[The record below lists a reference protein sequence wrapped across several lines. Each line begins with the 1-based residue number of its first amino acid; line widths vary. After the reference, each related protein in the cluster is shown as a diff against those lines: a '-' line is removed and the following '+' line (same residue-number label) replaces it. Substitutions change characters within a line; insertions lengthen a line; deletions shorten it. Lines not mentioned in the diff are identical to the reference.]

1 MYNNTCN
8 FGSNSCS
15 IPNENVQ
22 FKEGRNSM
30 QEKKKLGLG
39 GKILIGLVAGI
50 IVGAIFWAAMGAEAA
65 GAFTAKYIKPFGDI
79 FVNLLKFIVVPL
91 VLLSIM
97 DGVISMGDIGKVGKI
112 GWKTVAYFLVTT
124 AIACV
129 IGLIIASCFK
139 GAFPVLELA
148 EGAAYEAKTSN
159 LMDTIVNIF
168 PSNAIAPM
176 SNSSMLQIIVIA
188 LFFGCG
194 ILVAGEKGKALGNL
208 VSSFNE
214 VTQKVMGFILSVA
227 PYGVF
232 ALMVWVV
239 AAQGPKILGSLGLV
253 LLAAYIGYAI
263 HVVLVYSMSV
273 KIFAKMSPG
282 TFFKKIFPAA
292 AFAFTSTSSV
302 ASLPV
307 TKECC
312 DDMEV
317 NSEISS
323 FVLPLGAT
331 INMDGTAI
339 YQCVAAIFLAK
350 CIGIDLTVT
359 QMVTIVV
366 TATLASIGTAGTSG
380 AGMIML
386 AMVLD
391 AVGVP
396 PTYIGIIYGI
406 DRLFDMGRTAL
417 NVVGDASCAVCVNEW
432 EKEMDAEAKKAKA

>member
-1 MYNNTCN
+1 M
-8 FGSNSCS
+8 
-15 IPNENVQ
+15 
-22 FKEGRNSM
+22 
-30 QEKKKLGLG
+30 KKKLNLG
-39 GKILIGLVAGI
+39 VKILIGLVLGI
-50 IVGAIFWAAMGAEAA
+50 IVGGIFWLAMGADAA
-65 GAFTAKYIKPFGDI
+65 GAFTGKYIKPFGDI

-97 DGVISMGDIGKVGKI
+97 DGVIAMGDIKKVGKI

-124 AIACV
+124 AIAC
-129 IGLIIASCFK
+129 IFGLIVANLFK
-139 GAFPVLELA
+139 GSFPVLELA
-148 EGAAYEAKTSN
+148 EDAAYEAKSSD
-159 LMDTIVNIF
+159 LMSTIVNIF
-168 PSNAIAPM
+168 PNNAVSPLVNA
-176 SNSSMLQIIVIA
+176 SMLQIIVIA

-194 ILVAGEKGKALGNL
+194 VLVAGDKGKPFGDFIT
-208 VSSFNE
+208 SFNE
-214 VTQKVMGFILSVA
+214 ATQKVMSFILEVS
-227 PYGVF
+227 PFGVF

-253 LLAAYIGYAI
+253 LLAAYIGYI
-263 HVVLVYSMSV
+263 LHTVLVYSLSV
-273 KIFAKMSPG
+273 KIFAKMSPL

-302 ASLPV
+302 ATLPI

-312 DDMEV
+312 DEMDV
-317 NSEISS
+317 NPDVSA

-331 INMDGTAI
+331 VNMDGTAI
-339 YQCVAAIFLAK
+339 YQCVAAVFLAK
-350 CIGIDLTVT
+350 CIGIDLTLT
-359 QMVTIVV
+359 QMIVIVV

-406 DRLFDMGRTAL
+406 DRLFDMGRTTL
-417 NVVGDASCAVCVNEW
+417 NIVGDASCAVCIDHW
-432 EKEMDAEAKKAKA
+432 EGASLKKAEE

>member
-1 MYNNTCN
+1 M
-8 FGSNSCS
+8 
-15 IPNENVQ
+15 E
-22 FKEGRNSM
+22 
-30 QEKKKLGLG
+30 EKKKMGLG
-39 GKILIGLVAGI
+39 GKILIGLVLGI
-50 IVGAIFWAAMGAEAA
+50 VVGAIFWVAMGADAA

-79 FVNLLKFIVVPL
+79 FVNLLKYIVVPL

-97 DGVISMGDIGKVGKI
+97 DGVISMGDISKVGKI
-112 GWKTVAYFLVTT
+112 GWKTIVYFLVTT
-124 AIACV
+124 AIACI
-129 IGLIIASCFK
+129 IGLIVAGLFK
-139 GAFPVLELA
+139 SAFPVLELA
-148 EGAAYEAKTSN
+148 EDAAYEAKSSN

-168 PSNAIAPM
+168 PSNAIAPL
-176 SNSSMLQIIVIA
+176 SNSAMLQIIVIA
-188 LFFGCG
+188 LLFGCG
-194 ILVAGEKGKALGNL
+194 ILVAGEKGKAMGDFI
-208 VSSFNE
+208 SSFNE
-214 VTQKVMGFILSVA
+214 VTQRVMGFILALA

-232 ALMVWVV
+232 ALMVWFV

-263 HVVLVYSMSV
+263 HVVLVYTLSV

-312 DDMEV
+312 DDMGV

-350 CIGIDLTVT
+350 CIGIDLTMT

-391 AVGVP
+391 AVGIP

-432 EKEMDAEAKKAKA
+432 EKEMDSKAAKA

>member
-1 MYNNTCN
+1 
-8 FGSNSCS
+8 
-15 IPNENVQ
+15 
-22 FKEGRNSM
+22 M

-112 GWKTVAYFLVTT
+112 GWKTIAYFLVTT

>member
-1 MYNNTCN
+1 M
-8 FGSNSCS
+8 
-15 IPNENVQ
+15 
-22 FKEGRNSM
+22 KDKKSM
-30 QEKKKLGLG
+30 NLGV
-39 GKILIGLVAGI
+39 KILIGLIAGI

-79 FVNLLKFIVVPL
+79 FVNLLKYIVVPL

-129 IGLIIASCFK
+129 IGLAVANAFK

-148 EGAAYEAKTSN
+148 EGAAYEAKSAN
-159 LMDTIVNIF
+159 LMDTLVNIF
-168 PSNAIAPM
+168 PNNAVAPLA
-176 SNSSMLQIIVIA
+176 NASMLQIIVIA

-194 ILVAGEKGKALGNL
+194 VLVAGEKGKPFGDI

-214 VTQKVMGFILSVA
+214 VTQRVMSFILAVS

-253 LLAAYIGYAI
+253 LLAAYIGYI
-263 HVVLVYSMSV
+263 LHVLLVYTLSV
-273 KIFAKMSPG
+273 KVFAKMSPML
-282 TFFKKIFPAA
+282 FFKKIFPAA

-302 ASLPV
+302 ATLPI
-307 TKECC
+307 TQECC
-312 DDMEV
+312 DDMDV
-317 NSEISS
+317 HHEISA

-350 CIGIDLTVT
+350 CIGVDLTLT
-359 QMVTIVV
+359 QMVVIIV

-391 AVGVP
+391 AVGIP

-406 DRLFDMGRTAL
+406 DRLFDMGRTTL
-417 NVVGDASCAVCVNEW
+417 NIIGDASCAVCVNAW
-432 EKEMDAEAKKAKA
+432 EADSGKKAA

>member
-1 MYNNTCN
+1 M
-8 FGSNSCS
+8 
-15 IPNENVQ
+15 
-22 FKEGRNSM
+22 K
-30 QEKKKLGLG
+30 EKKLNLGI
-39 GKILIGLVAGI
+39 KILIGLIAGI
-50 IVGAIFWAAMGAEAA
+50 VVGAIFWIAMGAEAA
-65 GAFTAKYIKPFGDI
+65 GAFTGKYIKPFGDI

-91 VLLSIM
+91 VLFSIM
-97 DGVISMGDIGKVGKI
+97 DGVVSMGDIGKVGKI
-112 GWKTVAYFLVTT
+112 GWKTVVYFLVTT

-129 IGLIIASCFK
+129 IGLVVATLFK
-139 GAFPVLELA
+139 GSFPVLQLA
-148 EGAAYEAKTSN
+148 EDAAYEAKSSN

-168 PSNAIAPM
+168 PNNAIAPM
-176 SNSSMLQIIVIA
+176 ANSSMLQIIVIA

-194 ILVAGEKGKALGNL
+194 ILVAGDKGKLAGDL
-208 VSSFNE
+208 VVSIDE
-214 VTQKVMGFILSVA
+214 VTQKVMGFILEVA

-253 LLAAYIGYAI
+253 LLAAYIGYII

-273 KIFAKMSPG
+273 KVFANMSPG

-312 DDMEV
+312 DEMGV
-317 NSEISS
+317 HSEISS

-350 CIGIDLTVT
+350 CVGIDLTLV
-359 QMVTIVV
+359 QMITIVV

-396 PTYIGIIYGI
+396 TTYIGIIYGI

-417 NVVGDASCAVCVNEW
+417 NVVGDASCAVCVNTW
-432 EKEMDAEAKKAKA
+432 EAQMDAAKAKAKKA

>member
-1 MYNNTCN
+1 M
-8 FGSNSCS
+8 S
-15 IPNENVQ
+15 Q
-22 FKEGRNSM
+22 KKSM
-30 QEKKKLGLG
+30 NLGV
-39 GKILIGLVAGI
+39 KILIGLVLGI
-50 IVGAIFWAAMGAEAA
+50 VVGAIFWATMGAEAA

-97 DGVISMGDIGKVGKI
+97 DGVIQMGDIKKVGKI

-129 IGLIIASCFK
+129 IGLIIASLFK
-139 GAFPVLELA
+139 GSFPMLQLA
-148 EGAAYEAKTSN
+148 EGAEYEAKSAN

-168 PSNAIAPM
+168 PNNAINPLSTSA
-176 SNSSMLQIIVIA
+176 MLQIIFIA
-188 LFFGCG
+188 LIFGCG
-194 ILVAGEKGKALGNL
+194 VLVAGEKGKPFGDFI
-208 VSSFNE
+208 SSFNE
-214 VTQKVMGFILSVA
+214 VTQRVMSFILAVS

-253 LLAAYIGYAI
+253 LLAAYIGYI
-263 HVVLVYSMSV
+263 LHVLLVYTLSV
-273 KIFAKMSPG
+273 KAFAKMSPLY
-282 TFFKKIFPAA
+282 FFKKIFPAA

-302 ASLPV
+302 ATLPI

-312 DDMEV
+312 DEMDVEGD
-317 NSEISS
+317 ISS

-350 CIGIDLTVT
+350 CVGIDLTLG
-359 QMVTIVV
+359 QMVMIVI

-386 AMVLD
+386 AMVLE

-396 PTYIGIIYGI
+396 TTFIGIIYGI
-406 DRLFDMGRTAL
+406 DRLFDMGRTTL
-417 NVVGDASCAVCVNEW
+417 NIIGDASCAVCVNAW
-432 EKEMDAEAKKAKA
+432 EGAAPKGKQKA

>member
-1 MYNNTCN
+1 M
-8 FGSNSCS
+8 S
-15 IPNENVQ
+15 Q
-22 FKEGRNSM
+22 KKSM
-30 QEKKKLGLG
+30 NLGV
-39 GKILIGLVAGI
+39 KILIGLVLGI
-50 IVGAIFWAAMGAEAA
+50 VVGAIFWATMGAEAA

-97 DGVISMGDIGKVGKI
+97 DGVIQMGDIKKVGKI

-129 IGLIIASCFK
+129 IGLIIASLFK
-139 GAFPVLELA
+139 GSFPMLQLA
-148 EGAAYEAKTSN
+148 EGAEYEAKSAN

-168 PSNAIAPM
+168 PNNAINPLSTSA
-176 SNSSMLQIIVIA
+176 MLQIIFIA
-188 LFFGCG
+188 LIFGCG
-194 ILVAGEKGKALGNL
+194 VLVAGEKGKPFGDFI
-208 VSSFNE
+208 SSFNE
-214 VTQKVMGFILSVA
+214 VTQRVMSFILAVS

-253 LLAAYIGYAI
+253 LLAAYIGYII
-263 HVVLVYSMSV
+263 HVLLVYTLSV
-273 KIFAKMSPG
+273 KVFAKMSPLY
-282 TFFKKIFPAA
+282 FFKKIFPAA

-302 ASLPV
+302 ATLPI

-312 DDMEV
+312 DEMDVEGD
-317 NSEISS
+317 ISS

-350 CIGIDLTVT
+350 CVGIDLTLG
-359 QMVTIVV
+359 QMVMIVI

-386 AMVLD
+386 AMVLE

-396 PTYIGIIYGI
+396 TTFIGIIYGI
-406 DRLFDMGRTAL
+406 DRLFDMGRTTL
-417 NVVGDASCAVCVNEW
+417 NIIGDASCAVCVNAW
-432 EKEMDAEAKKAKA
+432 EGAAPKGKQKA

>member
-1 MYNNTCN
+1 M
-8 FGSNSCS
+8 S
-15 IPNENVQ
+15 Q
-22 FKEGRNSM
+22 KKSM
-30 QEKKKLGLG
+30 NLGV
-39 GKILIGLVAGI
+39 KILIGLVLGI
-50 IVGAIFWAAMGAEAA
+50 VVGAIFWATMGAEAA

-97 DGVISMGDIGKVGKI
+97 DGVIQMGDIKKVGKI

-129 IGLIIASCFK
+129 IGLVIASAFK
-139 GAFPVLELA
+139 GSFPMLQLA
-148 EGAAYEAKTSN
+148 EGAEYEAKSAN

-168 PSNAIAPM
+168 PSNAINPLSTAA
-176 SNSSMLQIIVIA
+176 MLQIIFIA
-188 LFFGCG
+188 LIFGCG
-194 ILVAGEKGKALGNL
+194 VLVAGEKGKPFGDFI
-208 VSSFNE
+208 SSFNE
-214 VTQKVMGFILSVA
+214 VTQRVMSFILAVS

-253 LLAAYIGYAI
+253 LLAAYIGYI
-263 HVVLVYSMSV
+263 LHVLLVYTASV
-273 KIFAKMSPG
+273 KIFAKMSPLY
-282 TFFKKIFPAA
+282 FFKKIFPAA

-302 ASLPV
+302 ATLPI

-312 DDMEV
+312 DEMDVEGD
-317 NSEISS
+317 ISS

-350 CIGIDLTVT
+350 CVGIDLTLG
-359 QMVTIVV
+359 QMVMIVI

-386 AMVLD
+386 AMVLE

-396 PTYIGIIYGI
+396 TTFIGIIYGI
-406 DRLFDMGRTAL
+406 DRLFDMGRTTL
-417 NVVGDASCAVCVNEW
+417 NIIGDASCAVCVNSW
-432 EKEMDAEAKKAKA
+432 EGAAPAAKKKA

>member
-1 MYNNTCN
+1 
-8 FGSNSCS
+8 
-15 IPNENVQ
+15 
-22 FKEGRNSM
+22 M
-30 QEKKKLGLG
+30 QEKKKLNLG
-39 GKILIGLVAGI
+39 VKILIGLVAGI
-50 IVGAIFWAAMGAEAA
+50 IVGAIFWMAMGADAA

-124 AIACV
+124 AIACI
-129 IGLIIASCFK
+129 IGLIVANIFK
-139 GAFPVLELA
+139 GAFPVLSLA
-148 EGAAYEAKTSN
+148 EDAAYEAKSSN

-168 PSNAIAPM
+168 PNNAISPL
-176 SNSSMLQIIVIA
+176 STSSMLQIIVISIA
-188 LFFGCG
+188 FGCG
-194 ILVAGEKGKALGNL
+194 ILVAGDKGKPFGDFIT
-208 VSSFNE
+208 SFNE
-214 VTQKVMGFILSVA
+214 VTQRVMGFILALS

-239 AAQGPKILGSLGLV
+239 AAQGPKILGHLGLV
-253 LLAAYIGYAI
+253 LLAAYIGYII
-263 HVVLVYSMSV
+263 HVVLVYSLSV
-273 KIFAKMSPG
+273 KVFAQMSPI
-282 TFFKKIFPAA
+282 TFFKKVFPAA

-302 ASLPV
+302 ASLPI

-312 DDMEV
+312 DDMNVDSEV
-317 NSEISS
+317 SS

-331 INMDGTAI
+331 VNMDGTAI

-350 CIGIDLTVT
+350 CIGIDLTLT
-359 QMVTIVV
+359 QMIVIVV

-417 NVVGDASCAVCVNEW
+417 NVVGDASCAVCVNHW
-432 EKEMDAEAKKAKA
+432 EGNNNA

>member
-1 MYNNTCN
+1 M
-8 FGSNSCS
+8 
-15 IPNENVQ
+15 
-22 FKEGRNSM
+22 K
-30 QEKKKLGLG
+30 EKKKLGLG
-39 GKILIGLVAGI
+39 AKILIGLVLGI
-50 IVGAIFWAAMGAEAA
+50 VVGAIFWVAMGAEAA
-65 GAFTAKYIKPFGDI
+65 GAFTGKYIKPFGDI

-91 VLLSIM
+91 VLFSIM
-97 DGVISMGDIGKVGKI
+97 DGVVSMGDIGKVGKI

-129 IGLIIASCFK
+129 IGLVVATLFK
-139 GAFPVLELA
+139 GSFPVLQLA
-148 EGAAYEAKTSN
+148 EDAAYEAKSSN

-168 PSNAIAPM
+168 PNNAIAPM
-176 SNSSMLQIIVIA
+176 ANSSMLQIIVIA

-194 ILVAGEKGKALGNL
+194 ILVAGDKGKLAGDL
-208 VSSFNE
+208 VVSINE
-214 VTQKVMGFILSVA
+214 VTQKVMGFILEVA

-253 LLAAYIGYAI
+253 LLAAYVGYII

-273 KIFAKMSPG
+273 KVFANMSPG

-307 TKECC
+307 TKEYC
-312 DDMEV
+312 DEMGV
-317 NSEISS
+317 HSEISS

-350 CIGIDLTVT
+350 CVGIDLTLV
-359 QMVTIVV
+359 QMITIIVM
-366 TATLASIGTAGTSG
+366 ATLASIGTAGTSG

-396 PTYIGIIYGI
+396 TTYIGIIYGI

-417 NVVGDASCAVCVNEW
+417 NVVGDASCAVCVNTW
-432 EKEMDAEAKKAKA
+432 EAQMDAAKAKAKKA

>member
-1 MYNNTCN
+1 M
-8 FGSNSCS
+8 S
-15 IPNENVQ
+15 Q
-22 FKEGRNSM
+22 KKSM
-30 QEKKKLGLG
+30 NLGV
-39 GKILIGLVAGI
+39 KILIGLVLGI
-50 IVGAIFWAAMGAEAA
+50 VVGAIFWATMGAEAA

-97 DGVISMGDIGKVGKI
+97 DGVIQMGDIKKVGKI

-129 IGLIIASCFK
+129 IGLIIASLFK
-139 GAFPVLELA
+139 GSFPMLQLA
-148 EGAAYEAKTSN
+148 EGAEYEAKSAN

-168 PSNAIAPM
+168 PNNAINPLSTAA
-176 SNSSMLQIIVIA
+176 MLQIIFIA
-188 LFFGCG
+188 LIFGCG
-194 ILVAGEKGKALGNL
+194 VLVAGEKGKPFGDFIT
-208 VSSFNE
+208 SFNE
-214 VTQKVMGFILSVA
+214 VTQRVMSFILAVS

-253 LLAAYIGYAI
+253 LLAAYIGYI
-263 HVVLVYSMSV
+263 LHVLLVYTASV
-273 KIFAKMSPG
+273 KVFAKMSPLY
-282 TFFKKIFPAA
+282 FFKKIFPAA

-302 ASLPV
+302 ATLPI

-312 DDMEV
+312 DEMDVEGD
-317 NSEISS
+317 ISS

-350 CIGIDLTVT
+350 CVGIDLTLG
-359 QMVTIVV
+359 QMVMIVI

-386 AMVLD
+386 AMVLE

-396 PTYIGIIYGI
+396 TTFIGIIYGI
-406 DRLFDMGRTAL
+406 DRLFDMGRTTL
-417 NVVGDASCAVCVNEW
+417 NIIGDASCAVCVNAW
-432 EKEMDAEAKKAKA
+432 EGAAPKGKQKA

>member
-1 MYNNTCN
+1 
-8 FGSNSCS
+8 
-15 IPNENVQ
+15 
-22 FKEGRNSM
+22 M

-39 GKILIGLVAGI
+39 AKILIGLVLGI
-50 IVGAIFWAAMGAEAA
+50 VVGAIFWIAMGPEAA
-65 GAFTAKYIKPFGDI
+65 GAFTGKYIKPFGDI
-79 FVNLLKFIVVPL
+79 FVNLLKWIVVPL
-91 VLLSIM
+91 VLFSIM
-97 DGVISMGDIGKVGKI
+97 DGVVSMGDIGKVGKI

-129 IGLIIASCFK
+129 IGLVVASLFK
-139 GAFPVLELA
+139 GSFPLLQLA
-148 EGAAYEAKTSN
+148 EDAAYEAKSSN

-168 PSNAIAPM
+168 PNNFIAPM
-176 SNSSMLQIIVIA
+176 ANSSMLQIIVIA

-194 ILVAGEKGKALGNL
+194 ILVAGDKGKQLGEF
-208 VSSFNE
+208 VISINE
-214 VTQKVMGFILSVA
+214 VTQKVMGFILEVA

-232 ALMVWVV
+232 CLMVWVV

-253 LLAAYIGYAI
+253 LLAAYIGYTI

-282 TFFKKIFPAA
+282 AFFKKIFPAA

-312 DDMEV
+312 DEMGV
-317 NSEISS
+317 NQEISS

-350 CIGIDLTVT
+350 CVGIDLTLV
-359 QMVTIVV
+359 QMITIIV

-396 PTYIGIIYGI
+396 TTYIGIIYGI

-417 NVVGDASCAVCVNEW
+417 NVVGDASCAVCVNTW
-432 EKEMDAEAKKAKA
+432 EKKMDAAKAAKKA

>member
-1 MYNNTCN
+1 MN
-8 FGSNSCS
+8 
-15 IPNENVQ
+15 
-22 FKEGRNSM
+22 
-30 QEKKKLGLG
+30 LGV
-39 GKILIGLVAGI
+39 KILIGLVAGI
-50 IVGAIFWAAMGAEAA
+50 IIGAIFWMTMGAEAA

-97 DGVISMGDIGKVGKI
+97 DGVIQMGDIKKVGKI

-129 IGLIIASCFK
+129 IGLAIASAFK
-139 GAFPVLELA
+139 GSFPMLQLA
-148 EGAAYEAKTSN
+148 EGAEYEAKSAN

-168 PSNAIAPM
+168 PSNAINPL
-176 SNSSMLQIIVIA
+176 SSAAMLQIIFIA
-188 LFFGCG
+188 LIFGCG
-194 ILVAGEKGKALGNL
+194 VLVAGEKGKPFGDF

-214 VTQKVMGFILSVA
+214 VTQRVMSFILAVS

-253 LLAAYIGYAI
+253 LLAAYIGYI
-263 HVVLVYSMSV
+263 LHVALVYTLSV
-273 KIFAKMSPG
+273 KVFAKMSPG
-282 TFFKKIFPAA
+282 AFFKKIFPAA

-302 ASLPV
+302 ATLPI

-312 DDMEV
+312 DEMGVEND
-317 NSEISS
+317 ISS

-350 CIGIDLTVT
+350 CVGIDLTLG
-359 QMVTIVV
+359 QMVMIVV

-386 AMVLD
+386 AMVLE

-396 PTYIGIIYGI
+396 TTFIGIIYGI
-406 DRLFDMGRTAL
+406 DRLFDMGRTTL
-417 NVVGDASCAVCVNEW
+417 NIIGDASCAVCVNSW
-432 EKEMDAEAKKAKA
+432 EGSKEKQNA

>member
-1 MYNNTCN
+1 M
-8 FGSNSCS
+8 
-15 IPNENVQ
+15 
-22 FKEGRNSM
+22 K
-30 QEKKKLGLG
+30 EKKKLGLG
-39 GKILIGLVAGI
+39 AKILIGLVLGI
-50 IVGAIFWAAMGAEAA
+50 VVGAIFWVAMGAEAA
-65 GAFTAKYIKPFGDI
+65 GAFTGKYIKPFGDI

-91 VLLSIM
+91 VLFSIM
-97 DGVISMGDIGKVGKI
+97 DGVVSMGDIGKVGKI
-112 GWKTVAYFLVTT
+112 GWKTVVYFLVTT

-129 IGLIIASCFK
+129 IGLVVATLFK
-139 GAFPVLELA
+139 GSFPVLQLA
-148 EGAAYEAKTSN
+148 EDAAYEAKSSN

-168 PSNAIAPM
+168 PNNAIAPM
-176 SNSSMLQIIVIA
+176 ANSSMLQIIVIA

-194 ILVAGEKGKALGNL
+194 ILVAGDKGKLAGDL
-208 VSSFNE
+208 VVSIDE
-214 VTQKVMGFILSVA
+214 VTQKVMGFILEVA

-253 LLAAYIGYAI
+253 LLAAYIGYII

-273 KIFAKMSPG
+273 KVFANMSPG

-312 DDMEV
+312 DEMGV
-317 NSEISS
+317 HSEISS

-350 CIGIDLTVT
+350 CVGIDLTLV
-359 QMVTIVV
+359 QMITIVV

-396 PTYIGIIYGI
+396 TTYIGIIYGI

-417 NVVGDASCAVCVNEW
+417 NVVGDASCAVCVNTW
-432 EKEMDAEAKKAKA
+432 EAQMDAAKAKKA

>member
-1 MYNNTCN
+1 M
-8 FGSNSCS
+8 S
-15 IPNENVQ
+15 Q
-22 FKEGRNSM
+22 KKSM
-30 QEKKKLGLG
+30 NLGV
-39 GKILIGLVAGI
+39 KILIGLVLGI
-50 IVGAIFWAAMGAEAA
+50 VVGAIFWATMGAEAA

-97 DGVISMGDIGKVGKI
+97 DGVIQMGDIKKVGKI

-129 IGLIIASCFK
+129 IGLVIASAFK
-139 GAFPVLELA
+139 GSFPMLQLA
-148 EGAAYEAKTSN
+148 EGAEYEAKSAN

-168 PSNAIAPM
+168 PSNAINPLSTAA
-176 SNSSMLQIIVIA
+176 MLQIIFIA
-188 LFFGCG
+188 LIFGCG
-194 ILVAGEKGKALGNL
+194 VLVAGEKGKPFGDFI
-208 VSSFNE
+208 SSFNE
-214 VTQKVMGFILSVA
+214 VTQRVMSFILAVS

-253 LLAAYIGYAI
+253 LLAAYIGYI
-263 HVVLVYSMSV
+263 LHVLLVYTASV
-273 KIFAKMSPG
+273 KIFAKMSPLY
-282 TFFKKIFPAA
+282 FFKKIFPAA

-302 ASLPV
+302 ATLPI

-312 DDMEV
+312 DEMDVEGD
-317 NSEISS
+317 ISS

-350 CIGIDLTVT
+350 CVGIDLTLG
-359 QMVTIVV
+359 QMVMIVI

-386 AMVLD
+386 AMVLE

-396 PTYIGIIYGI
+396 TTFIGIIYGI
-406 DRLFDMGRTAL
+406 DRLFDMGRTTL
-417 NVVGDASCAVCVNEW
+417 NIIGDASCAVCVNAW
-432 EKEMDAEAKKAKA
+432 EGAAPKGKQNA

>member
-1 MYNNTCN
+1 M
-8 FGSNSCS
+8 
-15 IPNENVQ
+15 
-22 FKEGRNSM
+22 
-30 QEKKKLGLG
+30 EKGAYVNMKKQMNLGMKILLGLV
-39 GKILIGLVAGI
+39 LGI
-50 IVGAIFWAAMGAEAA
+50 VVGAIFWLAMGAEAA
-65 GAFTAKYIKPFGDI
+65 GSFTAKYIKPFGDI

-97 DGVISMGDIGKVGKI
+97 DGVIQMGDIKKVGKI

-129 IGLIIASCFK
+129 IGLVVASIFK
-139 GAFPVLELA
+139 GSFPMLELA
-148 EGAAYEAKTSN
+148 EGAEYQAKSAN

-168 PSNAIAPM
+168 PNNFINPLSTAA
-176 SNSSMLQIIVIA
+176 MLQIIFIA
-188 LFFGCG
+188 LIFGCG
-194 ILVAGEKGKALGNL
+194 VLVAGEKGKLFGD
-208 VSSFNE
+208 VIISFNV
-214 VTQKVMGFILSVA
+214 VTQRVMGFILALS

-253 LLAAYIGYAI
+253 LLAAYIGYI
-263 HVVLVYSMSV
+263 LHVVLVYSLSA
-273 KIFAKMSPG
+273 KIFARMNPA

-302 ASLPV
+302 ATLPI

-312 DDMEV
+312 DEMDVE
-317 NSEISS
+317 NDISS

-350 CIGIDLTVT
+350 CVGIDLTLG
-359 QMVTIVV
+359 QMITIVI

-386 AMVLD
+386 AMVLE

-396 PTYIGIIYGI
+396 TTFIGIIYGI

-417 NVVGDASCAVCVNEW
+417 NVIGDASCAVCVQAW
-432 EKEMDAEAKKAKA
+432 EGNKVPQKKQKA

>member
-1 MYNNTCN
+1 M
-8 FGSNSCS
+8 S
-15 IPNENVQ
+15 Q
-22 FKEGRNSM
+22 KKSM
-30 QEKKKLGLG
+30 NLGV
-39 GKILIGLVAGI
+39 KILIGLVLGI
-50 IVGAIFWAAMGAEAA
+50 VVGAIFWATMGAEAA

-97 DGVISMGDIGKVGKI
+97 DGVIQMGDIKKVGKI

-129 IGLIIASCFK
+129 IGLIIASLFK
-139 GAFPVLELA
+139 GSFPMLQLA
-148 EGAAYEAKTSN
+148 EGAEYEAKSAN

-168 PSNAIAPM
+168 PNNAINPLSTSA
-176 SNSSMLQIIVIA
+176 MLQIIFIA
-188 LFFGCG
+188 LIFGCG
-194 ILVAGEKGKALGNL
+194 VLVAGEKGKPFGDFIT
-208 VSSFNE
+208 SFNE
-214 VTQKVMGFILSVA
+214 VTQRVMSFILAVS

-253 LLAAYIGYAI
+253 LLAAYIGYI
-263 HVVLVYSMSV
+263 LHVLLVYTASV
-273 KIFAKMSPG
+273 KVFAKMSPLY
-282 TFFKKIFPAA
+282 FFKKIFPAA

-302 ASLPV
+302 ATLPI

-312 DDMEV
+312 DEMDVEGD
-317 NSEISS
+317 ISS

-350 CIGIDLTVT
+350 CVGIDLTLG
-359 QMVTIVV
+359 QMVMIVI

-386 AMVLD
+386 AMVLE

-396 PTYIGIIYGI
+396 TTFIGIIYGI
-406 DRLFDMGRTAL
+406 DRLFDMGRTTL
-417 NVVGDASCAVCVNEW
+417 NIIGDASCAVCVNAW
-432 EKEMDAEAKKAKA
+432 EGAAPKGKQKA

>member
-1 MYNNTCN
+1 M
-8 FGSNSCS
+8 
-15 IPNENVQ
+15 
-22 FKEGRNSM
+22 
-30 QEKKKLGLG
+30 EKGAYVNMKKQMNLGMKILLGLV
-39 GKILIGLVAGI
+39 LGI
-50 IVGAIFWAAMGAEAA
+50 VVGAIFWLTMGAEAA
-65 GAFTAKYIKPFGDI
+65 GSFTAKYIKPFGDI

-97 DGVISMGDIGKVGKI
+97 DGVIQMGDIKKVGKI

-129 IGLIIASCFK
+129 IGLVVASIFK
-139 GAFPVLELA
+139 GSFPMLELA
-148 EGAAYEAKTSN
+148 EGAEYQAKSAN

-168 PSNAIAPM
+168 PNNFINPLSTAA
-176 SNSSMLQIIVIA
+176 MLQIIFIA
-188 LFFGCG
+188 LIFGCG
-194 ILVAGEKGKALGNL
+194 VLVAGEKGKLFGD
-208 VSSFNE
+208 VIISFNV
-214 VTQKVMGFILSVA
+214 VTQRVMGFILALS

-253 LLAAYIGYAI
+253 LLAAYIGYI
-263 HVVLVYSMSV
+263 LHVVLVYSLSAKV
-273 KIFAKMSPG
+273 FARMNPA

-302 ASLPV
+302 ATLPI

-312 DDMEV
+312 DEMGVEND
-317 NSEISS
+317 ISS

-350 CIGIDLTVT
+350 CVGIDLTLG
-359 QMVTIVV
+359 QMITIVI

-386 AMVLD
+386 AMVLE

-396 PTYIGIIYGI
+396 TTFIGIIYGI

-417 NVVGDASCAVCVNEW
+417 NVIGDASCAVCVQAW
-432 EKEMDAEAKKAKA
+432 EGDKVPQKKQKA

>member
-1 MYNNTCN
+1 M
-8 FGSNSCS
+8 
-15 IPNENVQ
+15 
-22 FKEGRNSM
+22 
-30 QEKKKLGLG
+30 GLG
-39 GKILIGLVAGI
+39 AKILIGLLAGI
-50 IVGAIFWAAMGAEAA
+50 VVGAIFWLAMGAEAA
-65 GAFTAKYIKPFGDI
+65 GTFTAAWIKPFGDI

-97 DGVISMGDIGKVGKI
+97 DGVISMGDITKVGKI
-112 GWKTVAYFLVTT
+112 GWKTIAYFLVTT

-129 IGLIIASCFK
+129 IGLVVANLFK
-139 GAFPVLELA
+139 GAFPVLGLE
-148 EGAAYEAKTSN
+148 EGAEYEAKTTK

-168 PSNAIAPM
+168 PNNAIAPLA
-176 SNSSMLQIIVIA
+176 NSSMLQIIVIA

-194 ILVAGEKGKALGNL
+194 ILVAGEKGRAFGNWI
-208 VSSFNE
+208 SAFNE
-214 VTQKVMGFILSVA
+214 VTQKVMGFILALS
-227 PYGVF
+227 PFGVF

-239 AAQGPKILGSLGLV
+239 AAQGPKILTSLGLV
-253 LLAAYIGYAI
+253 LLAAYIGYII

-273 KIFAKMSPG
+273 KIFAKMSPL
-282 TFFKKIFPAA
+282 TFFKKVFPAA

-307 TKECC
+307 SKECT
-312 DDMEV
+312 DDMGVE
-317 NSEISS
+317 NEISS

-350 CIGIDLTVT
+350 CISVDLTLT
-359 QMVTIVV
+359 QMVVIVV

-391 AVGVP
+391 AVGIP
-396 PTYIGIIYGI
+396 PTYIGIIYGV

-417 NVVGDASCAVCVNEW
+417 NVIGDVSCSVCVHRW
-432 EKEMDAEAKKAKA
+432 ESGELKKAK

>member
-1 MYNNTCN
+1 M
-8 FGSNSCS
+8 S
-15 IPNENVQ
+15 Q
-22 FKEGRNSM
+22 KKSM
-30 QEKKKLGLG
+30 NLGV
-39 GKILIGLVAGI
+39 KILIGLVLGI
-50 IVGAIFWAAMGAEAA
+50 VVGAIFWATMGAEAA

-97 DGVISMGDIGKVGKI
+97 DGVIQMGDIKKVGKI

-129 IGLIIASCFK
+129 IGLVIASAFK
-139 GAFPVLELA
+139 GSFPMLQLA
-148 EGAAYEAKTSN
+148 EGAEYEAKSAN

-168 PSNAIAPM
+168 PNNAINPLSTAA
-176 SNSSMLQIIVIA
+176 MLQIIFIA
-188 LFFGCG
+188 LIFGCG
-194 ILVAGEKGKALGNL
+194 VLVAGEKGKPFGDFI
-208 VSSFNE
+208 SSFNE
-214 VTQKVMGFILSVA
+214 VTQRVMSFILAVS

-253 LLAAYIGYAI
+253 LLAAYIGYII
-263 HVVLVYSMSV
+263 HVLLVYTASV
-273 KIFAKMSPG
+273 KVFAKMSPLY
-282 TFFKKIFPAA
+282 FFKKIFPAA

-302 ASLPV
+302 ATLPI

-312 DDMEV
+312 DEMDVEGD
-317 NSEISS
+317 ISS

-350 CIGIDLTVT
+350 CVGIDLTLG
-359 QMVTIVV
+359 QMVMIVI

-391 AVGVP
+391 AVGIP

-406 DRLFDMGRTAL
+406 DRLFDMGRTTL
-417 NVVGDASCAVCVNEW
+417 NIVGDASCAVCIDHW
-432 EKEMDAEAKKAKA
+432 EGASLAKKAEQ

>member
-1 MYNNTCN
+1 M
-8 FGSNSCS
+8 
-15 IPNENVQ
+15 
-22 FKEGRNSM
+22 
-30 QEKKKLGLG
+30 KKKNLGLG
-39 GKILIGLVAGI
+39 AKILIGLVLGI
-50 IVGAIFWAAMGAEAA
+50 IVGAIFWIAMGAEAA
-65 GAFTAKYIKPFGDI
+65 GAFTGKYIKPFGDI

-91 VLLSIM
+91 VLFSIM
-97 DGVISMGDIGKVGKI
+97 DGVVSMGDIGKVGKI

-129 IGLIIASCFK
+129 IGLVDATLFK
-139 GAFPVLELA
+139 GSFPVLQLA
-148 EGAAYEAKTSN
+148 EDAAYEAKSSN

-168 PSNAIAPM
+168 PNNAIAPM
-176 SNSSMLQIIVIA
+176 ANSSMLQIIVIA

-194 ILVAGEKGKALGNL
+194 ILVAGDKGKLAGDL
-208 VSSFNE
+208 VVSIDE
-214 VTQKVMGFILSVA
+214 VTQKVMGFILEVA

-253 LLAAYIGYAI
+253 LLAAYIGYTI

-273 KIFAKMSPG
+273 KVFAGMSPAK
-282 TFFKKIFPAA
+282 FFKKIFPAA

-312 DDMEV
+312 DEMDV
-317 NSEISS
+317 HPEISS

-350 CIGIDLTVT
+350 CVGIDLTLV
-359 QMVTIVV
+359 QMITIVV

-396 PTYIGIIYGI
+396 TTYIGIIYGI

-417 NVVGDASCAVCVNEW
+417 NVVGDASCAVCVNTW
-432 EKEMDAEAKKAKA
+432 EAQMDAAKAKAKKA